1 MNPNTLV
8 FTKKEFIDNMK
19 ELIGDKEIII
29 CTQNIV
35 GTLQVKK
42 KNKIIPFG
50 FVASAFKHQDGV
62 GDIWFNKVHP
72 FSFCICPPE
81 EVSEETMNAI
91 KGKKS

>member
-8 FTKKEFIDNMK
+8 FTKREFIDNLE
-19 ELIGDKEIII
+19 ELIGSNEVII

-50 FVASAFKHQDGV
+50 FVASAFKHNDGV

-81 EVSEETMNAI
+81 EVSEETRSI
-91 KGKKS
+91 IKKSKV